1 MIPFLLF
8 TQELTNWDSFKSPR
22 MKASFP
28 LKVSQMEVFAK
39 GSSLKKKKE
48 KKKLPSSRYKVA
60 LIFSVE

>member
-8 TQELTNWDSFKSPR
+8 TQELTNWDSFKSLR

-39 GSSLKKKKE
+39 GSSLKKEKE
-48 KKKLPSSRYKVA
+48 KKTA
-60 LIFSVE
+60 LLLLHGCSDFQR